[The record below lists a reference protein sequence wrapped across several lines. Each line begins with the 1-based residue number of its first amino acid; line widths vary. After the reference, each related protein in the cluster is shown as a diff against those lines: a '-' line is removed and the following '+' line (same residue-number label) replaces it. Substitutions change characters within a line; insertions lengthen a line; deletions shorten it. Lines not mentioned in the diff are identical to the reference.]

1 VTRLD
6 ESKNCIVV
14 NDYNATIG
22 SYEGMMQDMLGIQP
36 DSGEREN
43 AGRACMLDA
52 MRDML
57 ATLERMAITTRP
69 VGVRS

>member
-22 SYEGMMQDMLGIQP
+22 SYEGMMQDMLGIQQ
-36 DSGEREN
+36 DSWRKRQCEPGVY
-43 AGRACMLDA
+43 AGCDA
-52 MRDML
+52 RYIGDIGK
-57 ATLERMAITTRP
+57 MAITTRP